1 MRWQHTLLPTFAAF
15 ALLVA
20 CGSDDPPANETD
32 PGGGGAGA
40 GGGDGGGGSGGGND
54 GGGGTNPEDFT
65 RQTISGDVTWV
76 VTFDEVAKMAG
87 ATDCTYTRHYQGVED
102 ESARWLCPTCDTMYK
117 VEVEVSEG
125 LADCF
130 SQVST
135 TPPATSEW
143 LGTAAGTYWRG
154 IGGPMSQQ
162 GTVAL
167 EGTTL
172 TTTNQV
178 MDIEAPVGGT
188 LTFDVTGT
196 LTLGEEQ
203 GDPLNGFTPP
213 DAYACGWPKSD
224 PAEYTGNYALTIGQT
239 VPDGLFKD
247 SCEEGV
253 RLHDFAGAYLLI
265 DMAAMDCPPCQSMA
279 AGEEQ
284 FIANMAAQGI
294 DVKVITL
301 LAPSLSDVIGN
312 TTTQML
318 DTWKNNYGLTSPVL
332 ADRGWGLS
340 MFIPAIG
347 EEAGY
352 PSWTLVDPNLV
363 VMDFG
368 TGFGTFADFEAAI
381 VADAQ

>member
-1 MRWQHTLLPTFAAF
+1 
-15 ALLVA
+15 
-20 CGSDDPPANETD
+20 
-32 PGGGGAGA
+32 
-40 GGGDGGGGSGGGND
+40 
-54 GGGGTNPEDFT
+54 
-65 RQTISGDVTWV
+65 
-76 VTFDEVAKMAG
+76 
-87 ATDCTYTRHYQGVED
+87 
-102 ESARWLCPTCDTMYK
+102 
-117 VEVEVSEG
+117 
-125 LADCF
+125 
-130 SQVST
+130 
-135 TPPATSEW
+135 
-143 LGTAAGTYWRG
+143 
-154 IGGPMSQQ
+154 
-162 GTVAL
+162 
-167 EGTTL
+167 
-172 TTTNQV
+172 
-178 MDIEAPVGGT
+178 
-188 LTFDVTGT
+188 
-196 LTLGEEQ
+196 
-203 GDPLNGFTPP
+203 
-213 DAYACGWPKSD
+213 
-224 PAEYTGNYALTIGQT
+224 
-239 VPDGLFKD
+239 
-247 SCEEGV
+247 
-253 RLHDFAGAYLLI
+253 
-265 DMAAMDCPPCQSMA
+265 MDCPPCQSMA